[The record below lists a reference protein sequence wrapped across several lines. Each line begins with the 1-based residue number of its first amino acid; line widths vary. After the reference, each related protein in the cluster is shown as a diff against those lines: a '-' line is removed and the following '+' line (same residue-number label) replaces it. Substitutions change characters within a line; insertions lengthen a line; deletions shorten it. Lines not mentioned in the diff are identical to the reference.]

1 MLNADLPTG
10 LYIVVLLKK
19 LCASCGS
26 LQRICLLTGLER
38 GLAGEPAEFTIVT
51 KDAGP
56 GGLALA
62 VHGPS
67 KAEITCQD
75 NGDGTCSVKYLPDEP
90 GRIREDNLHVTG
102 SKRGKHVDDGFGVL
116 ICCK

>member
-1 MLNADLPTG
+1 MPEFKLELSGEHGNGQFFFNALFFH
-10 LYIVVLLKK
+10 
-19 LCASCGS
+19 S
-26 LQRICLLTGLER
+26 LAGLER

-75 NGDGTCSVKYLPDEP
+75 NGDGSCSVSYVPEEP
-90 GRIREDNLHVTG
+90 GKINWLH
-102 SKRGKHVDDGFGVL
+102 D
-116 ICCK
+116 

>member
-1 MLNADLPTG
+1 MP
-10 LYIVVLLKK
+10 KFK
-19 LCASCGS
+19 LELSCECANGQFFINSLFFGS
-26 LQRICLLTGLER
+26 LAGLER

-75 NGDGTCSVKYLPDEP
+75 NGDGSCSVSYVPEEP
-90 GRIREDNLHVTG
+90 GKVN
-102 SKRGKHVDDGFGVL
+102 
-116 ICCK
+116 

>member
-1 MLNADLPTG
+1 ML
-10 LYIVVLLKK
+10 V
-19 LCASCGS
+19 
-26 LQRICLLTGLER
+26 GLER
-38 GLAGEPAEFTIVT
+38 GLAGEPADFTIVT

-75 NGDGTCSVKYLPDEP
+75 NGDGTCSVQYVPEEP
-90 GRIREDNLHVTG
+90 GKMRINNFCHKFKTG
-102 SKRGKHVDDGFGVL
+102 GKVKKSKENHAIGHFRVVVSL
-116 ICCK
+116 IMKVRLSAKLFI

>member
-1 MLNADLPTG
+1 MCELA
-10 LYIVVLLKK
+10 
-19 LCASCGS
+19 
-26 LQRICLLTGLER
+26 GLER

-67 KAEITCQD
+67 KAEIKCQD
-75 NGDGTCSVKYLPDEP
+75 NGDGTCSVQYVPEEP
-90 GRIREDNLHVTG
+90 GTIHSYLLHKYHPVLQPSPDCKEGVTRVNMEKMQLLL
-102 SKRGKHVDDGFGVL
+102 SPDHIL
-116 ICCK
+116 A